1 MLSSVTI
8 IVFCFCVMFVE
19 GTTDEKLEEIV
30 NRYNLSR
37 ANDGY
42 GEENVDRNSNMMT
55 GKFNIDGE
63 EKTLELMKNKL
74 LLYTGETNFYWLKT
88 DKLQVVLHYVEGTTP
103 IKVTQLH
110 DDGKLSVQYLGSLS
124 DKVCSALNCQFEIIQ
139 PVGAVMKKELVDITG
154 WAVLNAIN
162 SPYLPSNSGLS
173 FSHDSELR
181 CHLV

>member
-8 IVFCFCVMFVE
+8 IVFCFCVMFAE

-37 ANDGY
+37 ANGGY
-42 GEENVDRNSNMMT
+42 GEENIDRHSNMMT
-55 GKFNIDGE
+55 AKFNIDGE
-63 EKTLELMKNKL
+63 EKTLSVVKNWL
-74 LLYTGETNFYWLKT
+74 LLYTGETDFYWVKAET
-88 DKLQVVLHYVEGTTP
+88 VQIVLHYVDGNTP

-139 PVGAVMKKELVDITG
+139 PVGAVMKKELLDVTG
-154 WAVLNAIN
+154 WAVLNTIT
-162 SPYLPSNSGLS
+162 SPYLTDKSGLV
-173 FSHDSELR
+173 FTHDGELR
-181 CHLV
+181 CRLD